1 MVFILEHETFLIES
15 YFLNGTKVRGVWAYS
30 VQNCIEEFQ
39 AGLTN
44 FAVDYIQFRKLWT
57 ELLICFVDLVVSCEN
72 HPLERFE
79 NVQAT

>member
-44 FAVDYIQFRKLWT
+44 FAVD
-57 ELLICFVDLVVSCEN
+57 
-72 HPLERFE
+72 
-79 NVQAT
+79 